1 MTPRKKTLAILASVA
16 GCVLAIGAALAVEAR
31 HYHHGGPF
39 GEFGFGHGMARA
51 LASLDLTDEQKSQM
65 KAILKDE
72 EPRIEPLMD
81 RVLSTKKDLFDAV
94 HARTFDETGVR
105 SASTAAARA
114 SADMAVEKARMVA
127 RIRDVLTDEQQERL
141 ETIHKEFEQRLEKRI
156 GLARSIWKEHAADF
170 IDAL

>member
-1 MTPRKKTLAILASVA
+1 MTPRTKTLAILASVA
-16 GCVLAIGAALAVEAR
+16 GCVLAIGAALAVEAG

-39 GEFGFGHGMARA
+39 AEFGFGHGMARA
-51 LASLDLTDEQKSQM
+51 LASLDLTDDQKSQM

-72 EPRIEPLMD
+72 GPRIEPLID

-94 HARTFDETGVR
+94 HGRTFDEQSVR
-105 SASTAAARA
+105 SASSAAAQA

-127 RIRDVLTDEQQERL
+127 RMRDVLTDDQQGRL
-141 ETIHKEFEQRLEKRI
+141 ETIHKEFEERFEKRI
-156 GLARSIWKEHAADF
+156 GQMRSNWMEHASDF